1 MPAAPPETIRQYR
14 VEGKLGEGAGGAVY
28 RAFDTHLRRPVV
40 VKLLHRE
47 GGEADA
53 TARLLEEARLASSI
67 DHPNVCA
74 VYEAGEVD
82 GRPYLVMQYVPGR
95 TLGDLLADGPLSEPL
110 ALSLGVQVADGLA
123 AAHRHGVLHR
133 DLKPSNV
140 MVTDEGL
147 AKVLDFGLAR
157 RTSPRPDAPTPPAGG
172 AGRRGD
178 IVSSRFGTTAYMAPE
193 QFATRRSTEQS
204 DVWALGVILY
214 QMATGQHP
222 FWAPSMDQARL
233 SATIQSTVA
242 PDPLAVRPDL
252 DPAFATVIR
261 KALARQPED
270 RYRYVSEVRDALRTV
285 ARAVDP
291 DLAAP
296 APASGEAPVPAPPPD
311 GEGGGAGR
319 GGLLSAL
326 AGRLLPTRPATAPA
340 NAVAVLPFEDVG
352 EAPAPPY
359 VGFALADAVATRLAQ
374 APALLVRPPRTLR
387 SARRPAA
394 DPVEAGRQLAAS
406 FVLTGQ
412 FARADDGFLLTWS
425 LLAVEDA
432 AVAEGGAVEVETADL
447 VEAQRRLGD
456 EVYQALQTSGAL
468 PIAPVPRFRPG
479 AVDEA
484 ALDGDLAE
492 DYLAARALLDSQA
505 TQSSPHGHLVEAVEA
520 FERVAEA
527 APDFA
532 PAHAS
537 LGVALTRYVRY
548 GYGGVGHLLAAQRHL
563 EVALDLDPTNIEAK
577 LYQAYTLLW
586 RGEKERA
593 RQDVQYL
600 LRTAGQDAEVWVGAG
615 VVLQL
620 DGLLGEALAS
630 LGTALRL
637 SPTIGPR
644 VYNLRARIHLYR
656 QEPGEARREIERGLS
671 VAPGHTLLRTT
682 DAVWHLRHG
691 DPGWAVG
698 RLEDVVADDP
708 DLRLAHPTLAIAYHE
723 AGHPARAADLMT
735 DELLA
740 LAAADCEMA
749 YRVATYFAVAADD
762 AAALHWLRKAV
773 HLGNH
778 NAPWLTANPF
788 WAPLLGRDPD
798 VRAVLRDLGATQAAL
813 HDRWRR
819 ALGEGRA

>member
-14 VEGKLGEGAGGAVY
+14 VEGKLGEGAGGVVY

-40 VKLLHRE
+40 VKLLHRA
-47 GGEADA
+47 GGADDP

-95 TLGDLLADGPLSEPL
+95 TLQDLLDDGPLSGPL

-157 RTSPRPDAPTPPAGG
+157 RTSPGTDAPAVR
-172 AGRRGD
+172 ARGRGE

-204 DVWALGVILY
+204 DVWALGVVLY
-214 QMATGQHP
+214 QMATGAHP
-222 FWAPSMDQARL
+222 FWAPAMDELRL
-233 SATIQSTVA
+233 SAAIQSTTA
-242 PDPLAVRPDL
+242 PDPRAVRPDL
-252 DPAFATVIR
+252 DPALASVVR

-270 RYRYVSEVRDALRTV
+270 RYRYASEVRDALRT
-285 ARAVDP
+285 AAQAVGP
-291 DLAAP
+291 GGAP
-296 APASGEAPVPAPPPD
+296 VVASGEPPVPPRPPGAERG
-311 GEGGGAGR
+311 GER

-326 AGRLLPTRPATAPA
+326 AGRLLPTRTAAPPP
-340 NAVAVLPFEDVG
+340 NAVAVLPFDDVG

-387 SARRPAA
+387 AAHAPAA
-394 DPVEAGRQLAAS
+394 DPVEAGRQLAAAWA
-406 FVLTGQ
+406 LTGQ
-412 FARADDGFLLTWS
+412 FAQAEDGVVLTWS
-425 LLAVEDA
+425 LVSVADA
-432 AVAEGGAVEVETADL
+432 AVAGGGAVRAETPDL

-456 EVYQALQTSGAL
+456 EVYAALQGSGAL

-479 AVDEA
+479 AVDEGA
-484 ALDGDLAE
+484 PDDDLAE

-505 TQSSPHGHLVEAVEA
+505 TQSSPHGHLVRAVEA

-532 PAHAS
+532 PARAS

-548 GYGGVGHLLAAQRHL
+548 GYGGVGHLLAAQGHL
-563 EVALDLDPTNIEAK
+563 ERALALDPENIEAK

-593 RQDVQYL
+593 RQDVQHL
-600 LRTAGQDAEVWVGAG
+600 LRTAGTDAEVLVGAA

-620 DGLLGEALAS
+620 DGLLAEALRS
-630 LGTALRL
+630 LDAALRL
-637 SPTIGPR
+637 SPGIGPR
-644 VYNLRARIHLYR
+644 VYNLRARIRLYR
-656 QEPGEARREIERGLS
+656 QEPGEARREVERGLS

-708 DLRLAHPTLAIAYHE
+708 DLRLAHPTLAVAYHR
-723 AGHPARAADLMT
+723 AGAPARADALMT
-735 DELLA
+735 DGLLA

-749 YRVATYFAVAADD
+749 YRVATAFAVAGDD
-762 AAALHWLRKAV
+762 GAALHWLRKAV

-778 NAPWLTANPF
+778 NAAWLASNPF
-788 WAPLLGRDPD
+788 WAGLIARDAD

-819 ALGEGRA
+819 ALAARPDAG

>member
-14 VEGKLGEGAGGAVY
+14 VEGTLGEGAGGVVY
-28 RAFDTHLRRPVV
+28 RAFDTHLRRTVV
-40 VKLLHRE
+40 VKLLHR
-47 GGEADA
+47 GGAGDP

-74 VYEAGEVD
+74 VYEAGEVG

-95 TLGDLLADGPLSEPL
+95 TLQDLLADGPLSEPL

-157 RTSPRPDAPTPPAGG
+157 RTSPGPDAPAVPAGG
-172 AGRRGD
+172 AGRSGD

-222 FWAPSMDQARL
+222 FWAPSMDQGRL
-233 SATIQSTVA
+233 SAAIQSTVA
-242 PDPLAVRPDL
+242 PDPLAARPDL
-252 DPAFATVIR
+252 DPAFASVVR

-270 RYRYVSEVRDALRTV
+270 RYRYVGEVRDALRTV

-311 GEGGGAGR
+311 GEAPGR

-326 AGRLLPTRPATAPA
+326 AGRLLPTRTAAPP

-412 FARADDGFLLTWS
+412 FARADAGFLLTWS
-425 LLAVEDA
+425 LLAVDDA
-432 AVAEGGAVEVETADL
+432 AVAEGGAVEVETGDL

-456 EVYQALQTSGAL
+456 EVYGALQASGAL
-468 PIAPVPRFRPG
+468 PIAVLPQFRPA

-532 PAHAS
+532 PAQAS

-563 EVALDLDPTNIEAK
+563 ERGLALDASNIEAK

-600 LRTAGQDAEVWVGAG
+600 LRTAGGDAEVRVGAG

-620 DGLLGEALAS
+620 DGLLGEALAT

-637 SPTIGPR
+637 SPTLGPR
-644 VYNLRARIHLYR
+644 VYNLRARIRLYR
-656 QEPGEARREIERGLS
+656 QEPGEARREIERGLA

-691 DPGWAVG
+691 DRGWATG

-708 DLRLAHPTLAIAYHE
+708 DLRLAHPTLAIAYHQ
-723 AGHPARAADLMT
+723 AGEPGRAADLVT
-735 DELLA
+735 DDLLA
-740 LAAADCEMA
+740 LSAADCEMA
-749 YRVATYFAVAADD
+749 YRVATYFAVAGDD
-762 AAALHWLRKAV
+762 GAALHWLRKAV

-778 NAPWLTANPF
+778 NAPWLTTNPF
-788 WAPLLGRDPD
+788 WAPLLDRDAD

-813 HDRWRR
+813 HGRWRR
-819 ALGEGRA
+819 ALGDGR

>member
-1 MPAAPPETIRQYR
+1 MPTAPPETIRQYR
-14 VEGKLGEGAGGAVY
+14 IEGKLGEGAGGAVY

-40 VKLLHRE
+40 VKLLHR
-47 GGEADA
+47 GGADDP

-74 VYEAGEVD
+74 VYEAGEVE

-95 TLGDLLADGPLSEPL
+95 TLQDLLADGPLSEPL
-110 ALSLGVQVADGLA
+110 ALSLGVQIADGLA

-157 RTSPRPDAPTPPAGG
+157 RTSVAPDAPATRARG
-172 AGRRGD
+172 RGD

-204 DVWALGVILY
+204 DVWALGVVLY

-222 FWAPSMDQARL
+222 FWAPSMDEGRL

-242 PDPLAVRPDL
+242 ADPLAVRPDL
-252 DPAFATVIR
+252 DAAFGAVLR
-261 KALARQPED
+261 KALARQPDD
-270 RYRYVSEVRDALRTV
+270 RYRYVGEVRDALRTV
-285 ARAVDP
+285 ARSVDP
-291 DLAAP
+291 DA
-296 APASGEAPVPAPPPD
+296 APVPAPPVD
-311 GEGGGAGR
+311 GEGAGR

-326 AGRLLPTRPATAPA
+326 AGRLLPTRTAPAPA

-352 EAPAPPY
+352 STPAPPY

-394 DPVEAGRQLAAS
+394 DPVEAGRQLAAAW
-406 FVLTGQ
+406 VLVGQ
-412 FARADDGFLLTWS
+412 FARTDAGVLLTWS
-425 LLAVEDA
+425 LLSVGDD

-456 EVYQALQTSGAL
+456 EVYGALQASGAL
-468 PIAPVPRFRPG
+468 PIAPVPQFRPD

-484 ALDGDLAE
+484 DLAGDLAE
-492 DYLAARALLDSQA
+492 DYLAARALLDGQA
-505 TQSSPHGHLVEAVEA
+505 TQSSPHGHLVQAVEA

-563 EVALDLDPTNIEAK
+563 ERALDLDPTNIEAK

-600 LRTAGQDAEVWVGAG
+600 LRTAGGDAEVWVGAG

-620 DGLLGEALAS
+620 DGLLGEALRS
-630 LGTALRL
+630 LGMALRL
-637 SPTIGPR
+637 SPGIGPR

-656 QEPGEARREIERGLS
+656 QAPGEARREIERGLS

-698 RLEDVVADDP
+698 RLEDVLADDP
-708 DLRLAHPTLAIAYHE
+708 DLRLAHPTLAIAYHQ
-723 AGHPARAADLMT
+723 AGEPGRAAGLVT

-749 YRVATYFAVAADD
+749 YRVGTYFAVADDD

-773 HLGNH
+773 YLGNH
-778 NAPWLTANPF
+778 NAPWLTTNPF
-788 WAPLLGRDPD
+788 WAALVDRDPD
-798 VRAVLRDLGATQAAL
+798 VRVVLRELGATQAAL

-819 ALGEGRA
+819 ALPGGHA

>member
-1 MPAAPPETIRQYR
+1 MPPAPPETIRQYR
-14 VEGKLGEGAGGAVY
+14 VEAPLGAGAGGVVY

-40 VKLLHRE
+40 VKLLHR
-47 GGEADA
+47 GADDA
-53 TARLLEEARLASSI
+53 TARLLEEARMASSI

-95 TLGDLLADGPLSEPL
+95 TLQELLADGPLSEPL

-157 RTSPRPDAPTPPAGG
+157 RTSPVPDAPAPLAGG

-214 QMATGQHP
+214 QMATGRHP
-222 FWAPSMDQARL
+222 FWAPSMDEGRL
-233 SATIQSTVA
+233 SAAIQSTVA
-242 PDPLAVRPDL
+242 ADPLAGRPGL
-252 DPAFATVIR
+252 DPAFATVVR

-285 ARAVDP
+285 ARAADP
-291 DLAAP
+291 DGAP
-296 APASGEAPVPAPPPD
+296 ALASGEAPVPAPPA
-311 GEGGGAGR
+311 EAGAGR

-326 AGRLLPTRPATAPA
+326 AGRLLPARAAPAPA

-394 DPVEAGRQLAAS
+394 GPVEAGRQLAAAS
-406 FVLTGQ
+406 VLTGQ
-412 FARADDGFLLTWS
+412 FAQTPGGFLLTWS
-425 LLAVEDA
+425 LLAVADA
-432 AVAEGGAVEVETADL
+432 AVVEGGAVEVATTDL

-456 EVYQALQTSGAL
+456 EVYQSLQASGAL
-468 PIAPVPRFRPG
+468 PIAPVPAFRPA

-484 ALDGDLAE
+484 ALGGDLAE

-563 EVALDLDPTNIEAK
+563 ERGLALDPTNIEAK

-600 LRTAGQDAEVWVGAG
+600 LRTAGQDAEVRVGAG

-620 DGLLGEALAS
+620 DGLLDEALGE
-630 LGTALRL
+630 LGAALRL

-644 VYNLRARIHLYR
+644 VYNLRARVHLYR
-656 QEPGEARREIERGLS
+656 QAPGAARREIERGLS

-691 DPGWAVG
+691 DHGWAVG

-708 DLRLAHPTLAIAYHE
+708 DLRLAHPTLAIAYHR
-723 AGHPARAADLMT
+723 AGDPARAAGLVT
-735 DELLA
+735 DDLLA
-740 LAAADCEMA
+740 LSAADCEMA
-749 YRVATYFAVAADD
+749 YRVATYFAVAGDD
-762 AAALHWLRKAV
+762 GAALHWLRKAV

-788 WAPLLGRDPD
+788 WAPLLDRDPD

-813 HDRWRR
+813 HGRWRR
-819 ALGEGRA
+819 ALADGR